1 MIKKGSS
8 YLSNPDITPQEKH
21 IRHLRIIISDFDETD
36 RALVVPITTWHE
48 GNPRQDNSCILEQGE
63 HSFIANGHFDKR
75 LEVFAANT
83 MTAVQELISHPFF
96 SRDVRTDSM
105 PVYFLSFFLFFIY
118 FFVLCITLYSKLLK
132 GAYS

>member
-8 YLSNPDITPQEKH
+8 YLSNPDITPQEKR
-21 IRHLRIIISDFDETD
+21 IRHLRIIISDFDEAD

-83 MTAVQELISHPFF
+83 MTAVQELRIAAFIF
-96 SRDVRTDSM
+96 AGRYRTNK
-105 PVYFLSFFLFFIY
+105 VQTVGLLIIL
-118 FFVLCITLYSKLLK
+118 LCLIKSKRT
-132 GAYS
+132 